1 VLGPPKLNFNSTSRN
16 QNRSVDNT
24 DNKGTDGLGQE
35 VTSPGRTGLKDKSFK
50 SLEDDLRERDF
61 NEVLGLRNRRDDD
74 GWTNV
79 RSARSHRNQDSDRWP
94 RGERDRDRERI
105 NKDGEVSE
113 APLRRN
119 GIGRG
124 RVERS
129 WREEASGTDSSR
141 TMGGWRDRE
150 RDRERDRD
158 RERERDA
165 PRRGRFDQK
174 VEEEPEWML
183 DDSKDEP
190 AKQPRTQEDFQR
202 WMETQKLSKANAA
215 PAEDKAQTSSTTPEA
230 AKQPKEPAPKSA
242 PLMAGNAFGNMFG
255 GWDDKKLDH
264 LKSDVAAKPKMS
276 KFFPKEATAQAPA
289 PERPATA
296 SPAAADTPNTTDED
310 KEGFQRILHM
320 LNSKAPSDAST
331 SMKPPPQDHQ
341 AMHERAFP
349 PPPLNG
355 PQAEDA
361 DFLAEVL
368 ARQGLGRD
376 VKSVPPPRG
385 GPALP
390 MDQEPAHQYFPP
402 EFMHLPEGR
411 GESMTPRNGAFG
423 PLPEAG
429 GPPGPGGP
437 PLDHE
442 REFLLSLMN
451 SRPHQQH
458 PRPPEAEPEE
468 MYQRQ
473 QMQARS
479 QPPPMMQGPPP
490 GYWAPPTQQR
500 RAGPQ
505 GPPNFP
511 ELDEPPMLGLQRRK
525 TTDLPPRNPL
535 SNMGIPSQH
544 APPPEW
550 LKGGPAGMGLGSHG
564 AERAGL
570 APPPGFGARAAPP
583 FLNGPPLPPALPT
596 GPLPPHPGLPRGAAG
611 PSPPGAAPPGLFHG
625 PPPGFFGP
633 GPNAGMGVP
642 PGAPPGA
649 GPGGPP
655 PPFLMM
661 GPGGTPGGP
670 GARGAPF
677 ADFPPLPGDVPRRGG
692 NAPPGFPAL

>member
-1 VLGPPKLNFNSTSRN
+1 MLGPPKLNFNSTSRN

-35 VTSPGRTGLKDKSFK
+35 VTSPGRTGLKEKSYK
-50 SLEDDLRERDF
+50 SLEDDFRERDF

-129 WREEASGTDSSR
+129 WREEAGGTDSGR

-190 AKQPRTQEDFQR
+190 AKPPRTQEDFQR
-202 WMETQKLSKANAA
+202 WMENQKIGKANAVS
-215 PAEDKAQTSSTTPEA
+215 AEDKAQTSSITPEA
-230 AKQPKEPAPKSA
+230 AKQPKESAPKAA

-296 SPAAADTPNTTDED
+296 SPVVADTSNTTDED

-331 SMKPPPQDHQ
+331 SMKSPPQDHQ
-341 AMHERAFP
+341 VMHERAFP

-355 PQAEDA
+355 PQVEDP

-376 VKSVPPPRG
+376 VKSVPPLRG

-390 MDQEPAHQYFPP
+390 MDQEPSHQYFPP
-402 EFMHLPEGR
+402 EFMHSPDGR
-411 GESMTPRNGAFG
+411 GENMTPRNGAFG

-429 GPPGPGGP
+429 GPPGPGVP
-437 PLDHE
+437 QLDHS

-458 PRPPEAEPEE
+458 PRQPEAELEE

-490 GYWAPPTQQR
+490 PGYWAPPTQQR

-505 GPPNFP
+505 GPPAFP
-511 ELDEPPMLGLQRRK
+511 ELDEPPMLSLQRRK
-525 TTDLPPRNPL
+525 TSDLPPRNAL
-535 SNMGIPSQH
+535 TNMGIPSAH
-544 APPPEW
+544 ALPPEW
-550 LKGGPAGMGLGSHG
+550 LKAPGPPGPPGMGLASHG
-564 AERAGL
+564 PERGAIP
-570 APPPGFGARAAPP
+570 PPPGFATRGGPP
-583 FLNGPPLPPALPT
+583 PPAFLNGPPMAPPALPN
-596 GPLPPHPGLPRGAAG
+596 GPLPPHPGLPRGAAA
-611 PSPPGAAPPGLFHG
+611 PPPGAAPPGLFHG
-625 PPPGFFGP
+625 PPPGFF
-633 GPNAGMGVP
+633 A
-642 PGAPPGA
+642 PGA
-649 GPGGPP
+649 GPAGPP

-661 GPGGTPGGP
+661 GPGGAPAGMPGRG
-670 GARGAPF
+670 GAPF
-677 ADFPPLPGDVPRRGG
+677 VDFPLPGEGPRQRGG
-692 NAPPGFPAL
+692 APPGFPAL

>member
-230 AKQPKEPAPKSA
+230 AKQPKEPASKSW
-242 PLMAGNAFGNMFG
+242 L
-255 GWDDKKLDH
+255 
-264 LKSDVAAKPKMS
+264 
-276 KFFPKEATAQAPA
+276 E
-289 PERPATA
+289 
-296 SPAAADTPNTTDED
+296 
-310 KEGFQRILHM
+310 
-320 LNSKAPSDAST
+320 
-331 SMKPPPQDHQ
+331 
-341 AMHERAFP
+341 
-349 PPPLNG
+349 
-355 PQAEDA
+355 
-361 DFLAEVL
+361 
-368 ARQGLGRD
+368 
-376 VKSVPPPRG
+376 
-385 GPALP
+385 
-390 MDQEPAHQYFPP
+390 
-402 EFMHLPEGR
+402 MHL
-411 GESMTPRNGAFG
+411 AIC
-423 PLPEAG
+423 LEAG
-429 GPPGPGGP
+429 MIRN
-437 PLDHE
+437 LTI
-442 REFLLSLMN
+442 S
-451 SRPHQQH
+451 S
-458 PRPPEAEPEE
+458 
-468 MYQRQ
+468 
-473 QMQARS
+473 
-479 QPPPMMQGPPP
+479 
-490 GYWAPPTQQR
+490 PT
-500 RAGPQ
+500 
-505 GPPNFP
+505 
-511 ELDEPPMLGLQRRK
+511 
-525 TTDLPPRNPL
+525 
-535 SNMGIPSQH
+535 
-544 APPPEW
+544 
-550 LKGGPAGMGLGSHG
+550 
-564 AERAGL
+564 
-570 APPPGFGARAAPP
+570 
-583 FLNGPPLPPALPT
+583 
-596 GPLPPHPGLPRGAAG
+596 
-611 PSPPGAAPPGLFHG
+611 
-625 PPPGFFGP
+625 
-633 GPNAGMGVP
+633 
-642 PGAPPGA
+642 
-649 GPGGPP
+649 
-655 PPFLMM
+655 
-661 GPGGTPGGP
+661 
-670 GARGAPF
+670 
-677 ADFPPLPGDVPRRGG
+677 
-692 NAPPGFPAL
+692 